1 VKTHR
6 VALTMFSS
14 VLAVAVVLPV
24 AWAHTEHHAAESAAN
39 AEAFGRPGVAKDA
52 SRSVAIHMT
61 DAMRF
66 DPASM
71 AVKQGETLRLRIHND
86 GKLAHEFVLGTQAEI
101 AEHAEMMR
109 QMPGMVHTDAHSVR
123 VAPGQSGEIVW
134 NFSQAGKF
142 LYACLIPGH
151 WEAGMQ
157 GSVTVSPP
165 VKR

>member
-1 VKTHR
+1 MKSGR
-6 VALTMFSS
+6 VALTVFPS
-14 VLAVAVVLPV
+14 VLAIALGLPL
-24 AWAHTEHHAAESAAN
+24 ARAHTEHPAAN
-39 AEAFGRPGVAKDA
+39 PTAQSEAFGRAGVAKD
-52 SRSVAIHMT
+52 VARTVTIRTT

-66 DPASM
+66 DPATL

-134 NFSQAGKF
+134 TFSRPGHF

-165 VKR
+165 VQR